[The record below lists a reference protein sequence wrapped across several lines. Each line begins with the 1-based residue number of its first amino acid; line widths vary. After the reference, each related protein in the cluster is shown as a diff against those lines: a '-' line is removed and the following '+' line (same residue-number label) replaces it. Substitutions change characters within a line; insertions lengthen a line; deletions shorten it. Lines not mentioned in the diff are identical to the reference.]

1 MTSFKVDIPVEII
14 VGNFFL
20 AIWICKGRLVNS
32 PEPTLKT
39 FIFTKADLDLYESPI
54 NLKYE
59 LEPKEQLLALQKCE
73 LNEDDQ
79 EIISNYLADYKAK
92 EDIDRRV
99 VRRQEDASDAISK
112 IIVGLPVYLYHWS
125 VITRDRRRRKDNV

>member
-1 MTSFKVDIPVEII
+1 MKNPIIRTIYLYFFSLVGLIVLLFGLGSLVDL
-14 VGNFFL
+14 G
-20 AIWICKGRLVNS
+20 
-32 PEPTLKT
+32 LKT

-54 NLKYE
+54 HLKYE

-79 EIISNYLADYKAK
+79 EIISNYLADYRAK

-99 VRRQEDASDAISK
+99 VRRQEDAANAISK
-112 IIVGLPVYLYHWS
+112 IIVGLPVYLYHWA
-125 VITRDRRRRKDNV
+125 VITKDRRRKDNV

>member
-1 MTSFKVDIPVEII
+1 MKNPIIRTIYLYFFSLVGLIVLLLGVGSLVDL
-14 VGNFFL
+14 G
-20 AIWICKGRLVNS
+20 
-32 PEPTLKT
+32 LKT

-99 VRRQEDASDAISK
+99 VRRQEDAADAISK
-112 IIVGLPVYLYHWS
+112 IIVGLPVYLYHWA
-125 VITRDRRRRKDNV
+125 VIIRDRRRKDNV